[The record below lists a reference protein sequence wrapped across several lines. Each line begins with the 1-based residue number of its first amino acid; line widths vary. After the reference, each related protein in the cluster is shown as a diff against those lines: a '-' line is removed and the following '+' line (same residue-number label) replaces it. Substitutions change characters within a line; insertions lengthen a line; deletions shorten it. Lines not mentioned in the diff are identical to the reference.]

1 MGLVRGYKAL
11 AKGESDFNII
21 GRWRTWGIVS
31 LALVVVSLGGLLLRD
46 LNLSLAFEGGSAF
59 SAPISEGKDPTVPE
73 ISAAMTDA
81 GLTNPEVQIARSA
94 DGSRIIRVEAKTVGV
109 LEPVVDKLAGIS
121 GAERDAISV
130 QEVGPTWGS
139 QISSKALRALI
150 VFLIL
155 VVIYISI
162 RFEPKV
168 ALASIVALI
177 HDLIFAV
184 GIYALVGFEV
194 SPATVVAYLTIMGYS
209 LYDSVVVF
217 DKVRENQV
225 LVTGTSRMT
234 YSDMVNKSVNQTLM
248 RSINTSL
255 SSLLPVGALLF
266 VGVYLFGAD
275 TLKDLALALF
285 LGIAVGSYSS
295 VFVGPPLLALLK
307 EREPRYKQLRARA
320 SRGMTPA
327 AATAGP
333 ASSGGATGPAPD
345 DEDDTEPPAPRS
357 TRAQPGP
364 GRQTTVAPRGRK
376 KSRKKR
382 RR

>member
-1 MGLVRGYKAL
+1 MGLVDGFKRL
-11 AKGESDFNII
+11 AKGESDLDIV
-21 GRWRTWGIVS
+21 GRWRTW
-31 LALVVVSLGGLLLRD
+31 AVVSLVLFVVSIGGLFVRE

-59 SAPISEGKDPTVPE
+59 SAPIAADKEPSVSE
-73 ISAAMTDA
+73 ISAAMSDA
-81 GLTNPEVQIARSA
+81 GLNNPQVQIERSA
-94 DGSRIIRVEAKTVGV
+94 DGDRIIRVEAETTGV
-109 LEPVVDKLAGIS
+109 LDTVVSRLAEIS
-121 GAERDAISV
+121 GAEREAISV
-130 QEVGPTWGS
+130 TEVGPTWGS

-155 VVIYISI
+155 VVIYISV

-168 ALASIVALI
+168 AFASIVALI
-177 HDLIFAV
+177 HDLVFAV

-217 DKVRENQV
+217 DKIRENQV

-295 VFVGPPLLALLK
+295 VFVGPPILALLK

-327 AATAGP
+327 VSTAGAGP
-333 ASSGGATGPAPD
+333 AASDEGGDAGDAAEARPAGM
-345 DEDDTEPPAPRS
+345 
-357 TRAQPGP
+357 TRTQVSA
-364 GRQTTVAPRGRK
+364 GRQATVAARGRK